1 MFIHFVYDVE
11 YGFLQDTYKN
21 NWDKIRV
28 VFPALV
34 HFQIL
39 KTQASHIS
47 TFLCILRIFLAEST
61 ASEQH
66 FARSFWTGLSK
77 SQQQNW
83 HIANERTNEQRKKQR
98 NKQRNKQTYKETNEH
113 TNIHEFIHT
122 CIHSYIHT
130 YIHTFIHSYI
140 HTYIHTLP
148 AQHIPYQPMPC
159 HTLSLQLYA
168 PSSTDGSSS
177 LRWSLRRR
185 ASQQTE
191 SLLRESEQTTKIVK
205 VIRCSRTLCDV
216 HFVSMG
222 WLRKLHFSIRSS
234 MMCSVCKVWMVD

>member
-11 YGFLQDTYKN
+11 YGFLQETYKN

-66 FARSFWTGLSK
+66 FARSFLTGLSK

-83 HIANERTNEQRKKQR
+83 HIANERTNEQRKKQTK
-98 NKQRNKQTYKETNEH
+98 KQANIQTYMH
-113 TNIHEFIHT
+113 TF
-122 CIHSYIHT
+122 
-130 YIHTFIHSYI
+130 IHTFIHSFIHTFI
-140 HTYIHTLP
+140 HTYPPSPTHTIP
-148 AQHIPYQPMPC
+148 AHAMPC

-177 LRWSLRRR
+177 PRWSLRRR

-222 WLRKLHFSIRSS
+222 CLRKLHFSIR
-234 MMCSVCKVWMVD
+234 

>member
-11 YGFLQDTYKN
+11 YGFLQETYKN

-66 FARSFWTGLSK
+66 FARSFLTGLSK

-83 HIANERTNEQRKKQR
+83 HIANERTNEQRKKQTK
-98 NKQRNKQTYKETNEH
+98 KQANIQTYMNSY
-113 TNIHEFIHT
+113 IHA
-122 CIHSYIHT
+122 YIHT

-140 HTYIHTLP
+140 HTYIPSQPNPYHTS
-148 AQHIPYQPMPC
+148 PC
-159 HTLSLQLYA
+159 HAMPYPVPATVCTFIHWRIFFSSLV
-168 PSSTDGSSS
+168 SSS
-177 LRWSLRRR
+177 PSFTANRIAAERIWANDKDCKGDQVQPDIVWCTFCIDGLSKEI
-185 ASQQTE
+185 T
-191 SLLRESEQTTKIVK
+191 LLNQVMY
-205 VIRCSRTLCDV
+205 DV
-216 HFVSMG
+216 
-222 WLRKLHFSIRSS
+222 
-234 MMCSVCKVWMVD
+234 